1 MITVEISKGNN
12 KYYHI
17 RDNYYCNTSL
27 RNEFCID
34 NGIMYTD
41 DGEAAIP
48 KLFGKNVQKYRK
60 KAGLTQEQLSIKLQI
75 SQKHMSIIETGT
87 QFASAP
93 LIGKIAEVLEVSPA
107 MLFGGY
113 EHEVNYEQ
121 ANATALL
128 LEQFIQTQMQVLY
141 SRLDKIEAK
150 LNLLASSAEIN

>member
-1 MITVEISKGNN
+1 MHT
-12 KYYHI
+12 
-17 RDNYYCNTSL
+17 
-27 RNEFCID
+27 D
-34 NGIMYTD
+34 NG
-41 DGEAAIP
+41 ESFIP

-128 LEQFIQTQMQVLY
+128 LEQFIQSQMRVLY

-150 LNLLASSAEIN
+150 LNLLASDAEVN